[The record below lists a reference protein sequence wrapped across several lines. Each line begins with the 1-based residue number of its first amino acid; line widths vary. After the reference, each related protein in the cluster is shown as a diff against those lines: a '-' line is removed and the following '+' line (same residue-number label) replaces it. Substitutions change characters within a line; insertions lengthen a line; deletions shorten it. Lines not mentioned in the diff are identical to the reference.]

1 MCEFARLKIHEIA
14 RVNQTLLDELTR
26 EMGMAN
32 AERFIGHLFD
42 ELGEALGDIDAAYR
56 AGDVE
61 RIVARVEP
69 LAEPCERIGLSA
81 LSASA
86 RAVVATGRAGDAA
99 AFAATVAR
107 LIRLVEGSLTAACEA
122 PDMIV

>member
-1 MCEFARLKIHEIA
+1 MRSGSSAI
-14 RVNQTLLDELTR
+14 V
-26 EMGMAN
+26 
-32 AERFIGHLFD
+32 FD

-61 RIVARVEP
+61 RIVARVES